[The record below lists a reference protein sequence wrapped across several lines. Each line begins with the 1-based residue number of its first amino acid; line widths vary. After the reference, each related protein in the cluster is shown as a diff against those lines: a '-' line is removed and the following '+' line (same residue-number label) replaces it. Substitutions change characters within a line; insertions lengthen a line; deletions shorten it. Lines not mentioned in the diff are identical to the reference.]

1 MSDMEQNTEPT
12 QAQTAE
18 VEAPATT
25 EASTEEKTFTQAD
38 LDKIV
43 ADRVS
48 RERRKF
54 EKKYEGIDPE
64 YYTELSAKAEKEKQ
78 DKLKAKGEFEQI
90 LKDTVSKKDEQIG
103 ALLNQVKTI
112 KIDGALLD
120 AASKMKAVNPG
131 QVVKLIK
138 DQVKMNEAGDVEIV
152 DPKTGQTRYNDDGNH
167 FTIQNLTNEFL
178 TANPH
183 FMSATPSGT
192 GTTSKIGDV
201 GSSEKLD
208 INALDMK
215 NPEHRKLYA
224 EYRKKVG
231 IGSFK

>member
-1 MSDMEQNTEPT
+1 M
-12 QAQTAE
+12 
-18 VEAPATT
+18 
-25 EASTEEKTFTQAD
+25 
-38 LDKIV
+38 
-43 ADRVS
+43 ADRIA

-64 YYTELSAKAEKEKQ
+64 YFHELNQKAEKEKQ
-78 DKLKAKGEFEQI
+78 DKLKAKCEFEQI
-90 LKDTVSKKDEQIG
+90 LKAQAEKKDAQINT
-103 ALLNQVKTI
+103 LMNQVKTI